1 MRPSALAAN
10 FTHRLLLNRIAFPK
24 VEQAD
29 IVSDVG
35 NQAWPKPCSSMEI
48 SNVINI
54 LSKRGYFLIEETIN
68 VRVFRDAFN
77 AILKFFDL
85 FSSYISCQMKNIYII
100 LE

>member
-1 MRPSALAAN
+1 M
-10 FTHRLLLNRIAFPK
+10 
-24 VEQAD
+24 
-29 IVSDVG
+29 SDVG

-85 FSSYISCQMKNIYII
+85 FSSYISCQIKNIYI
-100 LE
+100 LYSMHPPSLQRTEFNVLKSGGCSFKE